1 MTRENGQADYKRVKE
16 VVEDILSNNL
26 ISQPPVNAQ
35 RIAEDNGLTVS
46 FIDFPDPLKD
56 VSGFLDF
63 ENREIYVNSQDEPFR
78 QNFTIAH
85 ELGHWFLHKNR
96 VNEYRV
102 LMRRPIGGEK
112 SPLEKEA
119 NFFAAS
125 LLVPGEM
132 LLNCRLKNMS
142 NAEIAKQ
149 FKVTKAVIDLRI
161 ADEQKA

>member
-1 MTRENGQADYKRVKE
+1 MTYKEGKADFRRVKE
-16 VVEDILSNNL
+16 TVTEILDNNF

-35 RIAEDNGLTVS
+35 KIAEDSGLSVS
-46 FIDFPDPLKD
+46 FVDFPESLKD

-63 ENREIYVNSQDEPFR
+63 QNKEIYVNNQEEPFR

-85 ELGHWFLHKNR
+85 ELGHWFLHRNR
-96 VNEYRV
+96 VNEYQV

-125 LLVPGEM
+125 LLVPAEM

-142 NAEIAKQ
+142 NEDIAKK

>member
-1 MTRENGQADYKRVKE
+1 MNCKDGRADYRKVKE
-16 VVEDILSNNL
+16 VVTDILNNNFVD
-26 ISQPPVNAQ
+26 QPPVNAQ
-35 RIAEDNGLTVS
+35 KIAEDNGLSVS
-46 FIDFPDPLKD
+46 FVDFPESLKD

-63 ENREIYVNSQDEPFR
+63 QNKEIYVNNQDEPFR

-85 ELGHWFLHKNR
+85 ELGHWFLHRNR
-96 VNEYRV
+96 VNEYQV

-125 LLVPGEM
+125 LLVPGDM

-142 NAEIAKQ
+142 HEDIARK